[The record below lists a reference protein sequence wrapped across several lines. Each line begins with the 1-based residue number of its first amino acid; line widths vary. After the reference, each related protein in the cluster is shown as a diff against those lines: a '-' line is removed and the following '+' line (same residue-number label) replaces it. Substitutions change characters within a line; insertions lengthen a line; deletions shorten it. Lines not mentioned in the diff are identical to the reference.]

1 VPRVVSARLF
11 DGLLEPG
18 LDVRAWWHML
28 SNVLKHPRSF
38 FHRVRES
45 SLVDVLTFAPW
56 VKVPTLVAWGRHD
69 HTMPPEC
76 AHRLVARLPRARLYL
91 GPGSHDA
98 PITRAS
104 AFARAL
110 RDFSSAASPT

>member
-1 VPRVVSARLF
+1 
-11 DGLLEPG
+11 
-18 LDVRAWWHML
+18 
-28 SNVLKHPRSF
+28 
-38 FHRVRES
+38 
-45 SLVDVLTFAPW
+45 VDVLGFAPW